1 VRLAILGSI
10 GFTLLGVVL
19 FGLISAPFA
28 AQVMGHATIEELA
41 RRPTV
46 GLLAMQ
52 GVGLLLAFGIATW
65 LVGIKM
71 LRLDLKDLR
80 WRTRLGWAKGLGAG
94 LVFGVLPAAL
104 AMVLG
109 VIAGGA
115 AWMADTGSLSQYA
128 GRMALILL
136 LLVPAALAEEVVFRG
151 VPLVLLARVL
161 GRPAALVLLSVLF
174 ALSHIT
180 NPDITFQAV
189 GNITLAG
196 ILLSLA
202 FYTPGGMWTA
212 FGAHLGW
219 NMTLA
224 ALGAP
229 VSGLPFEIPF
239 VDYAMGGPAWLT
251 GGVFGPE
258 GGLVSTMTITAAIM
272 MAVRWVRTDPT

>member
-1 VRLAILGSI
+1 LRVAILGSI

-28 AQVMGHATIEELA
+28 PYITSGLTFEEIA
-41 RRPTV
+41 RRPPV
-46 GLLAMQ
+46 ALLLLQGLGLLI
-52 GVGLLLAFGIATW
+52 AFGLATW
-65 LVGIKM
+65 LIGM
-71 LRLDLKDLR
+71 RALRLDLRDLR
-80 WRTRLGWAKGLGAG
+80 WNTPLGWRKGIAAG
-94 LVFGVLPAAL
+94 LVLGILPAAT

-109 VIAGGA
+109 VITGGA
-115 AWMADTGSLSQYA
+115 AWMPDTGSLSQYA
-128 GRMALILL
+128 ERIGLILL
-136 LLVPAALAEEVVFRG
+136 LLAPAALAEEVVFRG
-151 VPLVLLARVL
+151 VPLVLLAGIL

-174 ALSHIT
+174 ALSHLT
-180 NPDITFQAV
+180 NPDITFRAL

-202 FYTPGGMWTA
+202 FYSPGGMWTA

-224 ALGAP
+224 SLGAP

-251 GGVFGPE
+251 GGTFGPE
-258 GGLVSTMTITAAIM
+258 GGLVSTATITAAIVL
-272 MAVRWVRTDPT
+272 AVRWVRTNPT